1 MPGNGCN
8 KIEFQIE
15 IVVEPDGD
23 EYHAYCPAL
32 KGLHT
37 CGATVKEA
45 LNNARDAAS
54 AYIESLIKHGDPIPI
69 GVVVGVPSKD
79 DQKSDRSK
87 PSSRSYKTALT
98 VATA

>member
-1 MPGNGCN
+1 MPGNGSK
-8 KIEFQIE
+8 KIEFQVE

-45 LNNARDAAS
+45 LNNARDAAA
-54 AYIESLIKHGDPIPI
+54 AYIESLIKHGDPIP
-69 GVVVGVPSKD
+69 VGVEVGVNIHG
-79 DQKSDRSK
+79 DQKTGHGKRLPRSFK
-87 PSSRSYKTALT
+87 EDLT
-98 VATA
+98 VVTA

>member
-1 MPGNGCN
+1 MPGNGSN
-8 KIEFQIE
+8 KIEFQVE

-32 KGLHT
+32 KGLHA

-45 LNNARDAAS
+45 LNNARDAAA

-69 GVVVGVPSKD
+69 GVVVGVSSRDKLTF
-79 DQKSDRSK
+79 SRGK
-87 PSSRSYKTALT
+87 PTSRSYKTALT

>member
-1 MPGNGCN
+1 MPSKGNN
-8 KIEFQIE
+8 KIGFQVE

-37 CGATVKEA
+37 CGATVEGA
-45 LNNARDAAS
+45 LSNARDAAA

-69 GVVVGVPSKD
+69 GVAVGVHAAD
-79 DQKSDRSK
+79 TQKSGHGK
-87 PSSRSYKTALT
+87 LSSRSFKEDLT

>member
-1 MPGNGCN
+1 MAGNGRK
-8 KIEFQIE
+8 KIEFQVE

-37 CGATVKEA
+37 CGSTVKEA
-45 LNNARDAAS
+45 LNNARDAAA
-54 AYIESLIKHGDPIPI
+54 AYIESLIKRGDPIPI
-69 GVVVGVPSKD
+69 GVQAGVLASG
-79 DQKSDRSK
+79 DQKTGRTK
-87 PSSRSYKTALT
+87 RSSRSFKEALT

>member
-1 MPGNGCN
+1 MPGNGSN
-8 KIEFQIE
+8 KIEFQVE

-23 EYHAYCPAL
+23 EYHAYFPAL

-69 GVVVGVPSKD
+69 GVVVGVSRKD
-79 DQKSDRSK
+79 RLTFSRGK

>member
-1 MPGNGCN
+1 MPGNGSN
-8 KIEFQIE
+8 KIEFQVE

-32 KGLHT
+32 KGLHA

-69 GVVVGVPSKD
+69 GVVVGVSTKD
-79 DQKSDRSK
+79 KLTSNHGK